1 MAQQG
6 TKQVRSRVGPS
17 ASVRVPLT
25 LLVADDD
32 LLLARL
38 MKANLDLPGDTVTEI
53 AGSGEEALARIAR
66 GGIDALITDLA
77 MPGLDGID
85 LVRRVRETDRSLPII
100 IITAHA
106 TVERAVEGIR
116 AGATDFLQKPVNVDA
131 LLTLVRRAVSERS
144 VREELSARSERR
156 ASATASGYVFG
167 DHPVL
172 DDVRRFA
179 ERIARVPMARVL
191 ITGESGTGK
200 SLLARA
206 IHELSGDIGQFV
218 EVNCA
223 ALPASLLETEL
234 FGHERGAF
242 TDAKALKRGLIET
255 ADRGTIFLDE
265 IGALS
270 LELQAKL
277 LLFLEA
283 REIRRV
289 GGVHPIPVRTR
300 VVTATNEDLRERV
313 RARQFRHDLLYRLD
327 VASIRMPPLRSM
339 PSVIPQLAQRFMR
352 DLCVEFG
359 RPAPLT
365 SIDSFARLAEY
376 SWPGNARE
384 LRNAVERALIFH
396 EDESFDV
403 APPIEEPNRTVGAAT
418 SDDLSFEP
426 GLTLEEVERRYITA
440 ALSEAPTELGE
451 LARRLGISR
460 KTLWEKRRRYGL

>member
-1 MAQQG
+1 MAHRG
-6 TKQVRSRVGPS
+6 TQHVRSRVAPDVS
-17 ASVRVPLT
+17 ARARLT

-38 MKANLDLPGDTVTEI
+38 IKANIDLPGDTLTEI
-53 AGSGEEALARIAR
+53 VGSGADALVRIAR

-77 MPGLDGID
+77 MPGMDGLD
-85 LVRRVRETDRSLPII
+85 LVRRVRETDRGLPII

-106 TVERAVEGIR
+106 TVERAVECIR
-116 AGATDFLQKPVNVDA
+116 SGATDFLQKPVNVDA

-144 VREELSARSERR
+144 VREEVTARNERR
-156 ASATASGYVFG
+156 ASATAGMYILG
-167 DHPVL
+167 DHPAL
-172 DDVRRFA
+172 DEVRRFA
-179 ERIARVPMARVL
+179 ERVSRVPLARVL

-200 SLLARA
+200 SMLARA
-206 IHELSGDIGQFV
+206 IHELSGDTGQFV

-242 TDAKALKRGLIET
+242 TDAKALKRGLIEM

-265 IGALS
+265 IGAMA

-289 GGVHPIPVRTR
+289 GGVHPIPVRAR

-327 VASIRMPPLRSM
+327 VASITMPPLRAM
-339 PSVIPQLAQRFMR
+339 PSVIPQLAERFMR
-352 DLCVEFG
+352 DLCSEFR
-359 RPAPLT
+359 RPVPLA
-365 SIDSFARLAEY
+365 SIDSFARLREY

-396 EDESFDV
+396 EAEAFEV
-403 APPIEEPNRTVGAAT
+403 APPVAEPEHTMGALT
-418 SDDLSFEP
+418 TDDLTFEQ

-440 ALSEAPTELGE
+440 ALSEARTELGD